1 MAGGALIAAALY
13 WVFTSELWA
22 VPAAV
27 VAGILLALLVRRYR
41 QLTVEWM
48 RASTLALVNRYGV
61 ARQQRDWN
69 NLPEPASVTVPA
81 THPYAG
87 DLDIVGKASLLQL
100 LDTTGTTMGGERLT
114 GWLLDPA
121 PPHEIP
127 SRQEAVRELS
137 QDLPWLQ
144 ELQQRALLG
153 EIDDDNTAAFLDWLR
168 APGTRLPLLT
178 WLARSSVLAAILV
191 LALAIA
197 GQIDSGWL
205 AIPLMANLVIAT
217 ALHRKV
223 GRQMDAAM
231 EHGSAIRAYAGLLE
245 LLDGKQRQAELLRE
259 IDAPLRTDGVS
270 SSQAASQLAQILSFG
285 VPRGSL
291 QSYVLQFACAWDVH
305 FYDRLERWRE
315 TYGAHVPHWLEAIG
329 WYEALGALANLA
341 HDNPEW
347 VYPDVS
353 ETHDRIAA
361 TQLGHPLIPANR
373 RVCNDVTVGPPGS
386 FLFVTGSNMSGKSTL
401 LRSIGID
408 SVLANA
414 GAPACA
420 QTLSLPP
427 ISLWTSVRIVD
438 SLEMGVSYY
447 MAELL
452 RLKQIVDASQTEQ
465 PDGRIICFLLDEI
478 LSGTNT
484 AERQIAA
491 RRIISLLIE
500 RGAIGA
506 VSTHDLDLLLASEL
520 ADSAQE
526 VHFAE
531 TVFERDGQ
539 MDMTFDYTLRPGLAT
554 TTNALKLMELVGI
567 PLQDAAGSTL

>member
-1 MAGGALIAAALY
+1 M
-13 WVFTSELWA
+13 S
-22 VPAAV
+22 
-27 VAGILLALLVRRYR
+27 GILLALLVRQYR
-41 QLTVEWM
+41 RLTVDWM

-69 NLPEPASVTVPA
+69 GLPEPHPAAVPT

-100 LDTTGTTMGGERLT
+100 LDTTGTTMGGERLA
-114 GWLLDPA
+114 GWLLAPA
-121 PPHEIP
+121 TPKEILP
-127 SRQEAVRELS
+127 RQEAVRELS
-137 QDLPWLQ
+137 ADLSWLQ

-153 EIDDDNTAAFLDWLR
+153 EIDDEKTERFLEWTR
-168 APGTRLPLLT
+168 SPGSRLPVLT
-178 WLARSSVLAAILV
+178 WLARLSVLSAVVV
-191 LALAIA
+191 LALSIA
-197 GQIDSGWL
+197 RQIDSSWL
-205 AIPLMANLVIAT
+205 AVPLMANLLIAT

-223 GRQMDAAM
+223 GRHMDAAM
-231 EHGSAIRAYAGLLE
+231 EHGNAIRAYAGLLA
-245 LLDGKQRQAELLRE
+245 LLDSRQRQSPLLQQ
-259 IDAPLRTDGVS
+259 IDAPLHTGGVS
-270 SSQAASQLAQILSFG
+270 ASEAAEKLATILSFG

-291 QSYVLQFACAWDVH
+291 QSYMLQFACAWDVH
-305 FYDRLERWRE
+305 FYDRLELWRE
-315 TYGAHVPHWLEAIG
+315 TYGAQAPHWLEAIG

-341 HDNPEW
+341 HDNPDW
-347 VYPDVS
+347 VYPDIS
-353 ETHDRIAA
+353 EAHDRIDA
-361 TQLGHPLIPANR
+361 TQLGHPLIPASR
-373 RVCNDVTVGPPGS
+373 RVCNDVTLGPPGT

-401 LRSIGID
+401 LRAVGID
-408 SVLANA
+408 TVLANA

-420 QTLSLPP
+420 DTLTLPP

-452 RLKQIVDASQTEQ
+452 RLKQIVDASHTPQ

-506 VSTHDLDLLLASEL
+506 VSTHDLDLLVASEL
-520 ADSAQE
+520 ADPAQE
-526 VHFAE
+526 VHLAE

-567 PLQDAAGSTL
+567 PLHDRPGSTL